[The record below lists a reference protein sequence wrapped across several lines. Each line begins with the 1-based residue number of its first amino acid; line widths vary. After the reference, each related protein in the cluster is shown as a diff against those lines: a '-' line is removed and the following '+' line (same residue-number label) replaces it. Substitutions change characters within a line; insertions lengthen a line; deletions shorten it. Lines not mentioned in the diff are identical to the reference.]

1 MLSYPTPIKG
11 FPGFKIVR
19 VNGQKV
25 PFKDVIYICYKKC
38 RKVGNRGSGSFVPG
52 GDEKQVKQGFLELL
66 RRQGEQV

>member
-25 PFKDVIYICYKKC
+25 PFKDVIYTYYKKC
-38 RKVGNRGSGSFVPG
+38 RKVGKPG
-52 GDEKQVKQGFLELL
+52 TCS
-66 RRQGEQV
+66 